1 MSAMADATR
10 GVFGKGTAT
19 SYDFGGMAIDY
30 VTIATT
36 GTATFFGLNVQRC
49 HNGAQ
54 NPGGSSYYNYG
65 PYGSGYLGTG
75 TSDGSRGIF
84 AGGYGYANM
93 GGYNFCGLTGG
104 QNFIEYLTIAT
115 TGNAAD
121 FGDLTIGRMGL
132 AGFNNATRSVFS
144 GGTTDGWAGGR
155 QNRIDYITTQ
165 TTGDATDFGDLVQ
178 SKWAVAG
185 CSGD

>member
-1 MSAMADATR
+1 M
-10 GVFGKGTAT
+10 
-19 SYDFGGMAIDY
+19 
-30 VTIATT
+30 
-36 GTATFFGLNVQRC
+36 
-49 HNGAQ
+49 
-54 NPGGSSYYNYG
+54 
-65 PYGSGYLGTG
+65 
-75 TSDGSRGIF
+75 F
-84 AGGYGYANM
+84 A
-93 GGYNFCGLTGG
+93 CIT